1 MPNICIPAI
10 LENTLI
16 SGINNA
22 VASSDACIYIVSGE
36 KESCYALISE
46 EYQKLNSSI
55 EVAAIPEAKHLPHLE
70 NPELFLE
77 QVSIF
82 M

>member
-1 MPNICIPAI
+1 MPNI
-10 LENTLI
+10 
-16 SGINNA
+16 SINNA

-36 KESCYALISE
+36 KESCYVLISE